1 MTKNNNFIQTL
12 RLAQKRRA
20 IKFRELVTLSL
31 ANKKEIEKSRK
42 SKQIKAKK
50 LINKI
55 IRSWINSSVFTNFH
69 TNNNANSNVIRPWQ
83 ITGLVDSEGAFTCSV
98 SGRSVK
104 LEFKV
109 TQKKYSAGILTR
121 LDSYFNCGSIVI
133 DNSKTVTLK
142 YRVSSL
148 SDILGII
155 IPHFESYPCFTSKN
169 LNFRDWKKIALIMKD
184 KKHLTTEGLAEIMSL
199 LANMNK
205 NRSFEDKFNYCKN
218 SLGLTDNGEVN
229 TNLPADWI
237 QSFIDGEGT
246 FYNYLASKKIDSRGR
261 PYQICNSSLEIAQN
275 SHDVAVLI
283 AIKQYFGGG
292 YIKPKYNFID
302 VNECKKSR
310 SVNRF
315 ILRDTKTI
323 INFVNNHPMLTR
335 KQLDYL
341 DWKKVVE
348 LKNQDAH
355 KTVEGLELMRKI
367 ISNMNSTRKDEPQD

>member
-1 MTKNNNFIQTL
+1 MTKNNNFIKNL
-12 RLAQKRRA
+12 RLPQKRRA
-20 IKFRELVTLSL
+20 EKFRELYTLSL
-31 ANKKEIEKSRK
+31 PNKKEI
-42 SKQIKAKK
+42 
-50 LINKI
+50 
-55 IRSWINSSVFTNFH
+55 
-69 TNNNANSNVIRPWQ
+69 RPWQ
-83 ITGLVDSEGAFTCSV
+83 VTGLVDSEGAFTCSV

-109 TQKKYSAGILTR
+109 TQKEYSAGVLT
-121 LDSYFNCGSIVI
+121 LLESYFNCGSIVI
-133 DNSKTVTLK
+133 DNSKTGTLK

-148 SDILGII
+148 KDILEII
-155 IPHFESYPCFTSKN
+155 IPHFESYSCFTSKN
-169 LNFRDWKKIALIMKD
+169 LNFRDWKKIALKMKD
-184 KKHLTTEGLAEIMSL
+184 KKHLTTEGLEEIMSL
-199 LANMNK
+199 LKNMNK
-205 NRSFEDKFNYCKN
+205 NRSFEDKFNYCKD

-229 TNLPADWI
+229 ANLPADWI

-246 FYNYLASKKIDSRGR
+246 FYNYLASKKTDSRGR

-275 SHDVAVLI
+275 NHDVAVLI
-283 AIKQYFGGG
+283 AIKKHFGGG

-302 VNECKKSR
+302 VNECKNSR

-323 INFVNNHPMLTR
+323 INFVDSNPMLTR

-367 ISNMNSTRKDEPQD
+367 ISNMNSTRKYENQD